1 MQLTNKGD
9 PPSVQIDLYNLAE
22 LNDLKFKIKMFNTNH
37 QIIFGTSIILGSDRN
52 SLRYLLTLNT
62 SGESGVPK

>member
-22 LNDLKFKIKMFNTNH
+22 LNDLKFKIKKVKIVQAF
-37 QIIFGTSIILGSDRN
+37 QN
-52 SLRYLLTLNT
+52 SLEAKL
-62 SGESGVPK
+62 VPENNLEYN

>member
-9 PPSVQIDLYNLAE
+9 PPSVHIDLYNLAE
-22 LNDLKFKIKMFNTNH
+22 LNDLKFKIKMFKINH